1 MAKIDGVGFA
11 SYPAVDYLPDAVA
24 TTRMFAQELV
34 TRMESL
40 RHMEGELIKSEF
52 GRRLER
58 GLLGQNVACICII
71 SLKSELRNSEYRAGK
86 HCGNTAENL
95 MSLMTERTNKELLG
109 SSSQLKYK
117 VKQKGCWSPF

>member
-11 SYPAVDYLPDAVA
+11 TAIDYLPDAVA

-34 TRMESL
+34 TKMESL

-58 GLLGQNVACICII
+58 WIARSKRGLHMH
-71 SLKSELRNSEYRAGK
+71 Y
-86 HCGNTAENL
+86 
-95 MSLMTERTNKELLG
+95 
-109 SSSQLKYK
+109 
-117 VKQKGCWSPF
+117 FF